1 MRNIGIIINK
11 SKDGYNA
18 ILDMV
23 IEKSKLYLKPKK
35 IFLIDQYENIKQGQ
49 YEDIELLIV
58 LGGDGTLL
66 GVAREF
72 SNHIKSP
79 ILGVNIGNLGF
90 ISSIEINE
98 LDDALIKISKGIYKV
113 ENKMMLQCSI
123 NCNSK
128 STTNKALNDVVVAK
142 GTLSRIIEYKVYVD
156 EMFYSTFKADG
167 IIISTPVGSTAYSFS
182 AGGPLIMPNIKIISI
197 VPICAHTPNARP
209 IIVSGDSKVE
219 IIPNID
225 KEDIFVTVDGQK
237 SVKLNK
243 GNIVTIE
250 KCPDDFNIIV
260 FDENNY
266 FKMLRKKIFGRV
278 EECEG
283 D

>member
-11 SKDGYNA
+11 SKDGYND
-18 ILDMV
+18 ILEMI
-23 IEKSKLYLKPKK
+23 IEKSKLYLKPKQ
-35 IFLIDQYENIKQGQ
+35 IFLIDQYEIIKQGQ

-72 SNHIKSP
+72 SHKIKSP
-79 ILGVNIGNLGF
+79 MLGVNIGNLGF
-90 ISSIEINE
+90 LSSIEINE
-98 LDDALIKISKGIYKV
+98 VDIALEKISKGLFKV

-123 NCNSK
+123 KGNSDI
-128 STTNKALNDVVVAK
+128 SNRALNDVVVSK
-142 GTLSRIIEYKVYVD
+142 GTLSRIIEYKVYID
-156 EMFYSTFKADG
+156 DIFYSTFKADG

-182 AGGPLIMPNIKIISI
+182 AGGPLITPNVKVISI
-197 VPICAHTPNARP
+197 IPICAHTPNARP
-209 IIVSGDSKVE
+209 LIVSGESKVE
-219 IIPNID
+219 IIPNLD

-237 SVKLNK
+237 SFKLNK
-243 GNIVTIE
+243 GNVVTIE
-250 KCPDDFNIIV
+250 KCEDDFNIIV
-260 FDENNY
+260 FEDNNY

>member
-1 MRNIGIIINK
+1 MGNIGIIINK
-11 SKDGYNA
+11 SKEGYND
-18 ILDMV
+18 ILEMI
-23 IEKSKLYLKPKK
+23 IEKSNFYLKPNK
-35 IFLIDQYENIKQGQ
+35 IFLIGQYESIKQGQ
-49 YEDIELLIV
+49 YEDIDLLIV

-72 SNHIKSP
+72 SDKIKAP

-98 LDDALIKISKGIYKV
+98 VDIALDKISKGLFNV
-113 ENKMMLQCSI
+113 EGKMMLKCSI
-123 NCNSK
+123 KGNRNIS
-128 STTNKALNDVVVAK
+128 NRALNDVVVAK

-156 EMFYSTFKADG
+156 NVFYSTFKADG

-182 AGGPLIMPNIKIISI
+182 AGGPLITPNVKVISI
-197 VPICAHTPNARP
+197 IPICAHTPNARP
-209 IIVSGDSKVE
+209 IIVSGESKVE
-219 IIPNID
+219 IIPNVD
-225 KEDIFVTVDGQK
+225 NEDIFVTVDGQK
-237 SVKLNK
+237 SFKLTK
-243 GNIVTIE
+243 GNTVTIE
-250 KCPDDFNIIV
+250 KCINDFKIIV
-260 FDENNY
+260 FEENNY

>member
-1 MRNIGIIINK
+1 MGNIGIIINK
-11 SKDGYNA
+11 SKDGYKS

-23 IEKSKLYLKPKK
+23 REKVKMYLRPKQ
-35 IFLIDQYENIKQGQ
+35 IFLIDQYENIKQGE
-49 YEDIELLIV
+49 YENIELLIV

-72 SNHIKSP
+72 SDKIKAP

-90 ISSIEINE
+90 LSSIEINE
-98 LDDALIKISKGIYKV
+98 LDNALIKISKGLYKV
-113 ENKMMLQCSI
+113 ESKMMLQCSI
-123 NCNSK
+123 KGNN
-128 STTNKALNDVVVAK
+128 NIFNRALNDVVVAK

-156 EMFYSTFKADG
+156 NVFYSSFKADG

-197 VPICAHTPNARP
+197 IPICAHTPNARS
-209 IIVSGDSKVE
+209 IIVSGESMVE

-237 SVKLNK
+237 SLQLNK
-243 GNIVTIE
+243 GNIITIE
-250 KCPDDFNIIV
+250 QCKDSFNIIV
-260 FDENNY
+260 FEENNY
-266 FKMLRKKIFGRV
+266 FKMLRKKIFGRI